1 MIIENKYIRL
11 SSIGSTTK
19 RLCKSNFWLLL
30 LLLVVANM
38 VACSSVHIDYDGGQA
53 LSQRTYILE
62 TSLHLGK
69 SGMNDVL
76 QVFGK
81 PNGKG
86 KFMLPT
92 DTTGRKTWSY
102 FYQKGF
108 TDVEITGP
116 RQAYPGGKNP
126 FAGTKYDT
134 NLNIDGE
141 YTANYL
147 FIYFDSNDI
156 YDGYIWFSVTDRTS
170 TYPK

>member
-11 SSIGSTTK
+11 PSIGSTTK
-19 RLCKSNFWLLL
+19 KLCKSNLALL

-38 VACSSVHIDYDGGQA
+38 AACSSVHIDYDGGQA
-53 LSQRTYILE
+53 LSQHTNILE

-69 SGMNDVL
+69 SGMKDVL

-86 KFMLPT
+86 RFMLPT

-102 FYQKGF
+102 VYQKGF
-108 TDVEITGP
+108 TDVEITSGI
-116 RQAYPGGKNP
+116 
-126 FAGTKYDT
+126 
-134 NLNIDGE
+134 NIYGE
-141 YTANYL
+141 YTANTL
-147 FIYFDSNDI
+147 FIYFDSNDK

>member
-11 SSIGSTTK
+11 PSIGSTTK
-19 RLCKSNFWLLL
+19 KLCKSNLVLL

-38 VACSSVHIDYDGGQA
+38 AACSSVHIDYDGGQA
-53 LSQRTYILE
+53 LSQHTNILE

-69 SGMNDVL
+69 SGMKDVL

-86 KFMLPT
+86 RFMLPT

-102 FYQKGF
+102 VYQKGF
-108 TDVEITGP
+108 TDVEITSGI
-116 RQAYPGGKNP
+116 
-126 FAGTKYDT
+126 
-134 NLNIDGE
+134 NIYGE
-141 YTANYL
+141 YTANTL
-147 FIYFDSNDI
+147 FIYFDSNDK

>member
-11 SSIGSTTK
+11 PSIASTTK
-19 RLCKSNFWLLL
+19 RLCKSNFSVLL

-38 VACSSVHIDYDGGQA
+38 AACSSVHIDYDGGQV
-53 LSQRTYILE
+53 LSLRTNSLE

-92 DTTGRKTWSY
+92 DTTGRKTWAY
-102 FYQKGF
+102 VYQRGF
-108 TDVEITGP
+108 TDVEITSGINI
-116 RQAYPGGKNP
+116 YGK
-126 FAGTKYDT
+126 
-134 NLNIDGE
+134 
-141 YTANYL
+141 YTANTL

>member
-11 SSIGSTTK
+11 PSIGSTTK

-30 LLLVVANM
+30 LLLVAANM

-92 DTTGRKTWSY
+92 DTTGRKTWS
-102 FYQKGF
+102 FVYQKGF
-108 TDVEITGP
+108 TDVEITSEINI
-116 RQAYPGGKNP
+116 YGK
-126 FAGTKYDT
+126 
-134 NLNIDGE
+134 
-141 YTANYL
+141 YTANTL

>member
-1 MIIENKYIRL
+1 MIIENKYIKL
-11 SSIGSTTK
+11 PSIGFTTK
-19 RLCKSNFWLLL
+19 KLCKSNFLVLL

-38 VACSSVHIDYDGGQA
+38 AACSSFHTDYDAGQA
-53 LSQRTYILE
+53 LSLRTNSLE

-69 SGMNDVL
+69 SDMNDVL

-81 PNGKG
+81 PTGKG
-86 KFMLPT
+86 GFMLPT

-116 RQAYPGGKNP
+116 RQAGPGGKNP

-134 NLNIDGE
+134 NLSIDGE

-147 FIYFDSNDI
+147 FIYFDSNDK
-156 YDGYIWFSVTDRTS
+156 YDGYMWFSGTS
-170 TYPK
+170 KISN